1 MFSQTQ
7 YMTKLREER
16 RRFAIH
22 NQQLLLS
29 NSKHKHKT
37 SVLEEKVRE
46 KNRVI
51 KENNKKIEK
60 LEEEL
65 ENAKI
70 TIDNLKKMLFSR
82 HKQAQVEEE
91 KKDTE
96 NKVDAQ
102 EQENVYTPP
111 KKKRGRKKGHLG
123 KGRKLPDVIDQTVPC
138 YASVCP
144 DCGNPVERSEKY
156 HAHTVTDIPDW
167 REIKPITTEYR
178 IEYQWCTNCHKAI
191 SAMPAGIIPG
201 SRIGLVL
208 FLMILIW
215 RYHLRLPFQKISEII
230 SIQYKLY
237 LSPGAI
243 VGITRKARRLFGK
256 RYDDLLD
263 EIRGSP
269 VKHADET
276 TWGMDGLLY
285 WCWILVTDK
294 IVYYTIEESR
304 GKGVIEKLLKD
315 AVGVLICDGY
325 AAYKKLPLIL
335 QACFAHLYRKARDA
349 SERKGASPEAKE
361 FFIKIQKLYKELD
374 EIVGRPF
381 DKEER
386 ERLRAVYLKE
396 LENLTAMPLQCQ
408 DAKRIQTYL
417 KNLGGNLLTA
427 LLHKNV
433 SLTNNAAEQAALKIV
448 VGRKISGGSKSTEG
462 AKTHAVNMSIM
473 QTILK
478 KQLPLIPTIEQYLL
492 NAINQSA

>member
-1 MFSQTQ
+1 MFSQTT
-7 YMTKLREER
+7 YITKVQEER

-29 NSKHKHKT
+29 NSKQKHKVG
-37 SVLEEKVRE
+37 VLEEKVRE
-46 KNRVI
+46 KNRII
-51 KENNKKIEK
+51 KEDKKEIEK
-60 LEEEL
+60 LKGEL
-65 ENAKI
+65 EETKI
-70 TIDNLKKMLFSR
+70 TIDNLKRMLFAQ
-82 HKQAQVEEE
+82 HKHTEVEEE
-91 KKDTE
+91 KKDTTRE
-96 NKVDAQ
+96 DVAQ
-102 EQENVYTPP
+102 ETATVTLPP
-111 KKKRGRKKGHLG
+111 KRKRGRKKGHKG
-123 KGRKLPDVIDQTVPC
+123 SGRKLPETIDSRVPC
-138 YASVCP
+138 YVSVCP
-144 DCGNPVERSEKY
+144 DCGNPVGRSDSY
-156 HAHTVTDIPDW
+156 HTHTVTDIPDW
-167 REIKPITTEYR
+167 REIKPVTTEYR
-178 IEYQWCTNCHKAI
+178 IEYQWCIHCHKAV
-191 SAMPAGIIPG
+191 SALPAGVIPG

-243 VGITRKARRLFGK
+243 VGITRKARKLFGK

-304 GKGVIEKLLKD
+304 GKGVIERLLKD
-315 AVGVLICDGY
+315 AIGILVCDGY

-349 SERKGASPEAKE
+349 AERKGASIEAKE
-361 FFIKIQKLYKELD
+361 FFVKIQTLYKELALAI
-374 EIVGRPF
+374 EKPF
-381 DKEER
+381 DKKER
-386 ERLRAVYLKE
+386 EQLHAFYLKE
-396 LENLTAMPLQCQ
+396 LESLSVIPYQRQ
-408 DAKRIQTYL
+408 DVKKIQTYL

-427 LLHKNV
+427 LLYEDV

-462 AKTHAVNMSIM
+462 TKTHAVNMSIM

-478 KQLPLIPTIEQYLL
+478 QQLPLIPTIEQYLL
-492 NAINQSA
+492 EAVQQSA